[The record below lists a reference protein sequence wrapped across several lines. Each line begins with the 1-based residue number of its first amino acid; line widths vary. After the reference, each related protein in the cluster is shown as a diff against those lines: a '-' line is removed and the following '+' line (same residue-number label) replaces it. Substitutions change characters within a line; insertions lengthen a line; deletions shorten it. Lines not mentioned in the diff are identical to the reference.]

1 MTNNLP
7 AHGPWPSDRI
17 RPPDVVDSFLFMDR
31 QLSSFCSVS
40 EIRRK
45 GESAQLPRNESSSF
59 SLPRRVLCFH
69 RLAATQVERDARPS
83 VKFCSVALEFCIIR
97 SLFFGGFSFALSL
110 ASAEGELVCR
120 RISAVYE
127 IFLKRRPFA
136 MLPNRHNGF
145 VGKVGTFWVFHFSEF
160 GVEL

>member
-1 MTNNLP
+1 MSLT
-7 AHGPWPSDRI
+7 
-17 RPPDVVDSFLFMDR
+17 LFSLWTDNFHLFAPFPR
-31 QLSSFCSVS
+31 S
-40 EIRRK
+40 EEKGNRRNFR
-45 GESAQLPRNESSSF
+45 ETESSSF

-97 SLFFGGFSFALSL
+97 SLFFWGFPSPFLLPVPRVNGFA
-110 ASAEGELVCR
+110 AEFR
-120 RISAVYE
+120 PFTN
-127 IFLKRRPFA
+127 FLKRRPFA

-145 VGKVGTFWVFHFSEF
+145 VGEVGTFWVFHFSEF

>member
-1 MTNNLP
+1 MSLT
-7 AHGPWPSDRI
+7 
-17 RPPDVVDSFLFMDR
+17 LFSLWTDNFHLFAPFPR
-31 QLSSFCSVS
+31 S
-40 EIRRK
+40 EEKGNRRNFR
-45 GESAQLPRNESSSF
+45 ETESSSF

-127 IFLKRRPFA
+127 FSKAAAICNVAKSPQWLCGQSWYFLGISLFRIC
-136 MLPNRHNGF
+136 
-145 VGKVGTFWVFHFSEF
+145 S
-160 GVEL
+160 